1 MRPNCGSKR
10 SSNPQ
15 RLHGRY
21 VFVGRYEKR
30 SRYLK
35 SNPHVFRL
43 SPSCRRDADCEAKC
57 PACTATGRLLIPAH
71 PPTNENI
78 SREPVKLVVAQ
89 RRRAEPPPIIRWGRR
104 ALGSWR
110 SKPILIVVIELAL
123 EVLRRLRVRL
133 VLVIVHVHL
142 AALFVDHSIF
152 ADFPGP
158 FPKRRQ
164 MLLG

>member
-1 MRPNCGSKR
+1 MQILKIK
-10 SSNPQ
+10 SSCFPA
-15 RLHGRY
+15 LAG
-21 VFVGRYEKR
+21 
-30 SRYLK
+30 L
-35 SNPHVFRL
+35 PT
-43 SPSCRRDADCEAKC
+43 RRDCEVPRMHGNGAVTN
-57 PACTATGRLLIPAH
+57 PSA
-71 PPTNENI
+71 PPTNFA
-78 SREPVKLVVAQ
+78 REPMKLVVAQ

-110 SKPILIVVIELAL
+110 SKPILVVVIELAL
-123 EVLRRLRVRL
+123 EVLRRLGVRL